1 MGMVMTTQTE
11 GRMAWWQR
19 NGRRTTL
26 TDEAAVE
33 IGERIR
39 KARQEKGLRTV
50 DFARLIDRDS
60 SGISDVERGTS
71 TVSLASLM
79 QFADALEVP
88 VASLLPGGFGDLDGE
103 QYSLGFRHGYLHAI
117 DVAQKEIPPL
127 R

>member
-1 MGMVMTTQTE
+1 MTTTT
-11 GRMAWWQR
+11 GVRMAWWKR
-19 NGRRTTL
+19 DGRRATL
-26 TDEAAVE
+26 TDEALAD

-39 KARQEKGLRTV
+39 KARLEKGWRTV
-50 DFARLIDRDS
+50 EFARKVDRDS
-60 SGISDVERGTS
+60 SGISDVERGKS
-71 TVSLASLM
+71 AISLGALL

-88 VASLLPGGFGDLDGE
+88 LAALLPGGFGDLDGE